1 MCVYRILLE
10 GFLLLRS
17 WLDIPVIEGCDCL
30 TPPTPS
36 HQESHFI
43 MLLLGSM
50 PTDALM
56 GPHST
61 KCYFSRPPTSN
72 YLRSNFIKLSS
83 SSIHSNVFSGKEA
96 PKEERLLKQ
105 DVDEQETRQKKGG
118 RAVEGRCIQTRSVI
132 NSNALLGK
140 GAPQEEELLK
150 EDVNQQGARQKGG
163 RAIEERCR
171 RTRIWTKGYKWI
183 SH

>member
-1 MCVYRILLE
+1 MYPSTIMCPYRLRQSQDMSVQPFEGAHKDMMCVYRILLE
-10 GFLLLRS
+10 GFLLLGS

-50 PTDALM
+50 PTDALV

-96 PKEERLLKQ
+96 PKEERLLK
-105 DVDEQETRQKKGG
+105 
-118 RAVEGRCIQTRSVI
+118 
-132 NSNALLGK
+132 
-140 GAPQEEELLK
+140 
-150 EDVNQQGARQKGG
+150 
-163 RAIEERCR
+163 
-171 RTRIWTKGYKWI
+171 
-183 SH
+183 